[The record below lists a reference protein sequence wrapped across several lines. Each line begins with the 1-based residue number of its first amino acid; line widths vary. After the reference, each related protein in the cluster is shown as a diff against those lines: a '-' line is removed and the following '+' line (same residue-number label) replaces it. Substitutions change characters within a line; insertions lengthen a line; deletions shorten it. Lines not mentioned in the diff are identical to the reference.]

1 MIKKISLIPILFLF
15 SSCQLGYYF
24 KSAKNQFQ
32 MMSSR
37 VPVNEALQDK
47 ELTEEQRRKI
57 VLSQKARDFAFQ
69 KLKLKET
76 SNYSSFI
83 NLHRPY
89 VTWVVQAAYKWEM
102 KTYEW
107 SYPFVGNM
115 PYKGF
120 FNEADAKEEAEH
132 MEKEGYD
139 SYVRGV
145 SAYST
150 LGWFE
155 DSVLSSMLRYKD
167 HDLVNTIIHEIVHTT
182 LYIKNNAEFNERLA
196 VFIGNKGTEMFYAE
210 YEGPQSQTLQTIKNE
225 NEDDVLFS
233 NFVNLKLSDMNTWYQ
248 SHGTEKNE
256 VARQEMFDGILSSF
270 QNDLKP
276 KLKTNSYNKFEKEK
290 MNNARMSLY
299 KTYMQ
304 NLDDFELVYKK
315 LNSDLLVF
323 IETMKTLEKSK
334 NPSEDLKKLL

>member
-1 MIKKISLIPILFLF
+1 
-15 SSCQLGYYF
+15 
-24 KSAKNQFQ
+24 
-32 MMSSR
+32 MSSR
-37 VPVNEALQDK
+37 VPVSEALEDK
-47 ELTEEQRRKI
+47 ELNEEQRRKI

-107 SYPFVGNM
+107 SYPFVGKM

-120 FNEADAKEEAEH
+120 FNEEDAKEEAKL
-132 MEKEGYD
+132 MESEGYD

-196 VFIGNKGTEMFYAE
+196 VFIGNKGTEMFYSE
-210 YEGPQSQTLQTIKNE
+210 YEGPHSKTLETIKNE
-225 NEDDVLFS
+225 NEDDALFS
-233 NFVNLKLSDMNTWYQ
+233 NFVNMKLSDMKNWYQ
-248 SHGTEKNE
+248 AHGVEKDEN
-256 VARQEMFDGILSSF
+256 ARQQMFDGILLSF

-276 KLKTNSYNKFEKEK
+276 KLKTNSYFKFEKEK

-304 NLDDFELVYKK
+304 NLDDFELIYKK
-315 LNSDLLVF
+315 LNSDLLAF
-323 IETMKTLEKSK
+323 IDAMKTLEKSK
-334 NPSEDLKKLL
+334 NPNEDLKKLL